1 MLHYYM
7 SLGPCQPNA
16 NDLLNNTF
24 PKTYEESGH
33 IRSFNE
39 CYYYKKNTD
48 GQLIHRYWLSYSPS
62 LNRIFCLTCKLFGL
76 PDTKK
81 LFLVKNGSN
90 DFKNI
95 TRTLSN
101 HESSP
106 DHMQSVIAHGLYI
119 RNDRIDLK
127 LIENANRQVAD
138 NRELLR
144 QIIDALIYIGR
155 QNISLRG
162 HREGIDSNN
171 RGNFLELVKLLSNNH
186 GPLKRHIEQIEG
198 KKKNRLTF
206 LSNVTQNHLLNI
218 ISEVIRSKIL
228 NEVKRSGQFA
238 VIIDT
243 TTDVSNLEQFT
254 FILRY
259 VNEEGL
265 VQERLVSLVT
275 ASDATGLGMFEV
287 FCEITNKYNIEWKT
301 QLIAQAYDGAASMQG
316 QYSGLKTRIQNE
328 NPNAIYI
335 WCCAHLFNLVVVDT
349 CDCCIVSK
357 RFFGDIGCFV
367 EFMRARKRT
376 AIFVKWQEQL
386 YPNDRLR
393 RMKRF
398 STTRW
403 TSHDRVL
410 IVINEKYSALLETL
424 EEISDANNSDREA
437 ASIAENLLS
446 KITSFQFILMM
457 LFFRKL
463 FAITSEVSR
472 YLQSKEIDF
481 VQAINLIDI
490 AKNRLID
497 MRTEQDCKDLIDQA
511 KLFSNKNDLN
521 ETDFPQVR
529 PRRKKIMAGEQARD
543 ELLSSPVDNFR
554 TGVFY
559 RILDTIISSI
569 ENRFSESRNI
579 LKDFTLLSPERLR
592 LIKNENDLPSDAFK
606 AISNWISIDLTQLKI
621 EYVTF
626 SKSLDKLL
634 NGMNINMM
642 YQNLNNHTSDFDS
655 ENDSENSENDV
666 ETSENKIT
674 CLQILKILSSYDL
687 RNAFPNLFKTYKAL
701 GTIPVSSASAERS
714 FSKVKL
720 IKTRLRSTTG
730 QSRLESLLMLSM
742 ERDVPINHQEVID
755 KFAQT
760 STLLKKNLMFK

>member
-1 MLHYYM
+1 MKLKDLD
-7 SLGPCQPNA
+7 SL
-16 NDLLNNTF
+16 L
-24 PKTYEESGH
+24 
-33 IRSFNE
+33 
-39 CYYYKKNTD
+39 
-48 GQLIHRYWLSYSPS
+48 
-62 LNRIFCLTCKLFGL
+62 
-76 PDTKK
+76 
-81 LFLVKNGSN
+81 
-90 DFKNI
+90 
-95 TRTLSN
+95 
-101 HESSP
+101 
-106 DHMQSVIAHGLYI
+106 
-119 RNDRIDLK
+119 
-127 LIENANRQVAD
+127 
-138 NRELLR
+138 
-144 QIIDALIYIGR
+144 
-155 QNISLRG
+155 
-162 HREGIDSNN
+162 
-171 RGNFLELVKLLSNNH
+171 
-186 GPLKRHIEQIEG
+186 
-198 KKKNRLTF
+198 
-206 LSNVTQNHLLNI
+206 
-218 ISEVIRSKIL
+218 
-228 NEVKRSGQFA
+228 
-238 VIIDT
+238 
-243 TTDVSNLEQFT
+243 
-254 FILRY
+254 Y

-437 ASIAENLLS
+437 ASTAENLL
-446 KITSFQFILMM
+446 
-457 LFFRKL
+457 
-463 FAITSEVSR
+463 
-472 YLQSKEIDF
+472 
-481 VQAINLIDI
+481 N
-490 AKNRLID
+490 

-559 RILDTIISSI
+559 RILDTVISSI

-730 QSRLESLLMLSM
+730 QNRLESLLMLSM

-760 STLLKKNLMFK
+760 STFCMNKSNLGNNISEAEYF